1 MTGVA
6 LLGLLLL
13 IVGVG
18 ASPSVTGTVL
28 IAGGLV
34 LIAGTIGRALARRG
48 VR

>member
-6 LLGLLLL
+6 LLGMLLLV
-13 IVGVG
+13 VGVG
-18 ASPSVTGTVL
+18 ASPSTTGTVL
-28 IAGGLV
+28 IVGGLA